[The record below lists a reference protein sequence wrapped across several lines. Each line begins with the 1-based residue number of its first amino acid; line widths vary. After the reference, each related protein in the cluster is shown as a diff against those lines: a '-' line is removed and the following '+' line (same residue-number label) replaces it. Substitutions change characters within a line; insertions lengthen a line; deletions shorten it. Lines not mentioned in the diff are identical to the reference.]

1 MKMMM
6 LSISI
11 KIGWKSSA
19 EDISKVRAKMRTS
32 KRAETRMK
40 RRKAKMRMR
49 ILKRKMTRKRGLK
62 SWRKRKRM
70 NGRGIRIYYLS
81 KKET

>member
-1 MKMMM
+1 
-6 LSISI
+6 
-11 KIGWKSSA
+11 
-19 EDISKVRAKMRTS
+19 MRTS

-62 SWRKRKRM
+62 S
-70 NGRGIRIYYLS
+70 
-81 KKET
+81 